1 MLWSLFI
8 TSCYKLDSSSQNTTY
23 KSSIQT
29 TFKVRFVDSK
39 AAFESRNSK
48 KDR

>member
-8 TSCYKLDSSSQNTTY
+8 TSCYKLDSSSQNTTC

-29 TFKVRFVDSK
+29 TFKVKFVDSK
-39 AAFESRNSK
+39 AAFESRKSK